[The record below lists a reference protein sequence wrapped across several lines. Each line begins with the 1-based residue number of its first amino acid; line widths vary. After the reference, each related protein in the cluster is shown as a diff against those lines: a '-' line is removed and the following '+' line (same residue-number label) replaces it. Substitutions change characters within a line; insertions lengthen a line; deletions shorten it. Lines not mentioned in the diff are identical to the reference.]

1 MHESVQVLQCMLYLY
16 NRVVIYYLNIVLSFK
31 ISEAVHFTGFQLHGR
46 AVVPSQTNMAYKQL
60 SDVDVSL

>member
-31 ISEAVHFTGFQLHGR
+31 ISEAVNLIQLH
-46 AVVPSQTNMAYKQL
+46 
-60 SDVDVSL
+60 